1 MMRQILRLLAALAG
15 LAASGGELLTNPGFD
30 LDADGNGL
38 PDGWNCSS
46 GQVAWRELAYMS
58 HNYAV
63 ISRPPTYVMATQG
76 VRLVKGK
83 EYTVRVRCRTE
94 GGGMAGVLILHG
106 EERPHREMSLLW
118 NLRSDGEFLEQARTF
133 TAPNPVC
140 QVYIY
145 NLGRDKGKA
154 TYDLVSLTEGRP
166 DHTTISQLSFRE
178 IDRPLGGPVVTPHTA
193 WARPLAGG
201 PLQAFITLRNIRCL
215 REVVE
220 LGQRIELDADV
231 VHTGFRGGAC
241 VSQTATRAMERLRAE
256 SYEVY
261 VVPSR
266 VNEVLAK
273 DIRER
278 VEAGAGLVVV
288 EGFGQMA
295 SFLDPKAL
303 QPAADDH
310 PLRGVFP
317 MDRMPERVALTDIEV
332 GRLGKGR
339 VVRLRFDYAL
349 FRMWGLVPTPNAPQ
363 REVYLSRQFSY
374 WEWWY
379 ALLAESAR
387 WAARGETKVKVVGA
401 ELAGNEVRVRASGAP
416 TGSRLRVVL
425 RSSREI
431 RWGEPGFVTSMR
443 EIPLADGRA
452 SLALPQGWPAGE
464 TFVETSVRN
473 AEGGALTWRASS
485 VTTPQTA
492 RFAELQVEED
502 TGTLTRV
509 RVVGKADG
517 PAMLLVRMVD
527 PLGRVL
533 AEQEQA
539 LARGEFEERIELRPS
554 APLTVGVRVEAR
566 LQAGGREQ
574 DRLWRLLYRPAGA
587 RQQAARDFVAMPW
600 GPGMCHPAIRQDYAK
615 VTHGLGLNAEFA
627 QVPALIA
634 DSGMFGGGYIGG
646 LGMFREDKHLPG
658 GIRRRCLNDPE
669 IQEEMVAK
677 TTERAQQQG
686 QDGYFAVGITD
697 EAFLSSRH
705 QRTELCFCE
714 HCQKAFQEWLHRKY
728 GDLAALNRSWDTDH
742 KTWDAVRGMRTEE
755 ARGRGN
761 YAPFVDFRTFM
772 TDTWIESC
780 ARVTRAYHEAAPEIP
795 VGHTNTFGSNPF
807 NGNDYWKLATR
818 TGFGWGQEY
827 SEAIK
832 PTAHK
837 AVFDIWRSFV
847 ETPEARRSRGTD
859 APFFNYGWIGYA
871 HRADA
876 AAYEPWWLALHG
888 SRGVSY
894 FATNAVD
901 AERGVSWALVF
912 PDLRP
917 TPYGQA
923 VAESLRDLRA
933 GCGKLLMEFE
943 RETPRIAILLS
954 HPSMLVSWCES
965 KGDLPVPEEGVGAD
979 AYGTHFKSALNIRQH
994 LNELQLDYQYV
1005 APEQVLKG
1013 NVLDEFPLLFLPFT
1027 VAASPALVAKLTEYV
1042 RAGGMVVTDLRAL
1055 RTDAH
1060 GRPADPGI
1068 LRDLFGV
1075 ARADAGGMTYGE
1087 SLVTGTGGDDLLGL
1101 PKLVFPVRAREALQA
1116 AGAEV
1121 LARHASGELAVAT
1134 KAHGKGLTVYLNFVL
1149 PDYDVGARELVAALV
1164 KRAGVARR
1172 VRVEATVGGV
1182 PRAWELNTFRRGALA
1197 VRGFIRDHRRCEDSD
1212 PVRLQFADSA
1222 HTYDIRKG
1230 EYLGQVASVGTS
1242 LAPGNTLLLARLPYK
1257 VGSVVVKAP
1266 QKASQGEVIPVALRV
1281 LAGDAKPGDHVVRL
1295 EVRGPGGSGTWH
1307 NQSVVAV
1314 AGKVTLQL
1322 PLARNAAVGGWRV
1335 TVRDVLTGASGVAK
1349 FQVVR

>member
-1 MMRQILRLLAALAG
+1 MGQILRLLAACAG
-15 LAASGGELLTNPGFD
+15 IAAFGGELLTNPGFD

-38 PDGWNCSS
+38 PDGWNCSLA
-46 GQVAWRELAYMS
+46 QLAWQELAYMS

-63 ISRPPTYVMATQG
+63 TSRPPTYVMATQA
-76 VRLVKGK
+76 VTLEKGK

-94 GGGMAGVLILHG
+94 GSGMAGVLILHG

-140 QVYIY
+140 MVYIY
-145 NLGRDKGKA
+145 NLGKDKGKA

-166 DHTTISQLSFRE
+166 DHTMVSQLSFRE
-178 IDRPLGGPVVTPHTA
+178 IDRPLGEPVVTPHTA

-231 VHTGFRGGAC
+231 VHTGFRGGEC
-241 VSQTATRAMERLRAE
+241 VSQTATRAMERLRAK

-266 VNEVLAK
+266 VTKVLAK

-278 VEAGAGLVVV
+278 VEAGAGLVVI

-295 SFLDPKAL
+295 SFLDPQTL
-303 QPAADDH
+303 QPAPDDH
-310 PLRGVFP
+310 PLRAVFP
-317 MDRMPERVALTDIEV
+317 MDKMPERSALMDIEV
-332 GRLGKGR
+332 GSFGKGR
-339 VVRLRFDYAL
+339 VVRLRFDHKL
-349 FRMWGLVPTPNAPQ
+349 WRVWGLVPTPDAKT
-363 REVYLSRQFSY
+363 RAAYLGRQFTY

-401 ELAGNEVRVRASGAP
+401 ELAGNEARVRVTGAP
-416 TGSRLRVVL
+416 EGARVRMVL

-431 RWGEPGFVTSMR
+431 RWGEPGFVTEPR
-443 EIPLADGRA
+443 EIPLRDGGVA
-452 SLALPQGWPAGE
+452 SPLPENWPAGE
-464 TFVETSVRN
+464 TFVETTVLD
-473 AEGGALTWRASS
+473 AAGGALAWRVSS
-485 VTTPQTA
+485 VATSQSA
-492 RFAELQVEED
+492 QLIELVVEKD
-502 TGTLTRV
+502 AGALTRLRVAGRTDGDATLSV
-509 RVVGKADG
+509 RAI
-517 PAMLLVRMVD
+517 D

-533 AEQEQA
+533 VEQSIR
-539 LARGEFEERIELRPS
+539 LTGGEFGEKVEL
-554 APLTVGVRVEAR
+554 ALGMPLTVGIRLEAR
-566 LQAGGREQ
+566 LLAGKQEQ
-574 DRLWRLLYRPAGA
+574 DRLWQLLYRPEIA
-587 RQQAARDFVAMPW
+587 RAKAASDFVAMPW

-615 VTHGLGLNAEFA
+615 VTDGLGLNAEFA
-627 QVPALIA
+627 QIPSYVA
-634 DSGMFGGGYIGG
+634 DSGMFGGGYIRGM
-646 LGMFREDKHLPG
+646 GMFREDKHLAS
-658 GIRRRCLNDPE
+658 GIRRKCLSDPK
-669 IQEEMVAK
+669 IQEDMEAK
-677 TTERAQQQG
+677 ARERAPEQKRQG
-686 QDGYFAVGITD
+686 YVAVGITD

-705 QRTELCFCE
+705 QRTELCFGE
-714 HCQKAFQEWLHRKY
+714 HCQKAFQQWLRREY
-728 GDLAALNRSWDTDH
+728 RDLGALNRSWGTEHRTWGTVKGTRTDE
-742 KTWDAVRGMRTEE
+742 VRGKE
-755 ARGRGN
+755 N

-772 TDTWIESC
+772 TDTWVESC
-780 ARVTRAYHEAAPEIP
+780 ARVTRAYHESAPEIP

-859 APFFNYGWIGYA
+859 APFFNYGWVGYA
-871 HRADA
+871 HRPAA

-923 VAESLRDLRA
+923 VAGSLRDLRA

-943 RETPRIAILLS
+943 RETPRTAILLS

-965 KGDLPVPEEGVGAD
+965 TADMPVPEEGVNTD

-1005 APEQVLKG
+1005 APEQILKG
-1013 NVLDEFPLLFLPFT
+1013 NVLNEFPLLFLPFT
-1027 VAASPALVAKLTEYV
+1027 VAASPELVAKLTDYV
-1042 RAGGMVVTDLRAL
+1042 KAGGMLVADLRAL

-1060 GRPADPGI
+1060 GKPVPMSVLG
-1068 LRDLFGV
+1068 DLFGV
-1075 ARADAGGMTYGE
+1075 TRTGAGGMTYGE
-1087 SLVTGTGGDDLLGL
+1087 SPVTATGGDGVLGL
-1101 PKLVFPVRAREALQA
+1101 PPLAFPVRGRERLQT
-1116 AGAEV
+1116 AGAKV

-1134 KAHGKGLTVYLNFVL
+1134 KAYGKGLTVYLNFVL
-1149 PDYDVGARELVAALV
+1149 PDYEVGARELVAALV
-1164 KRAGVARR
+1164 KRAGIARAI
-1172 VRVEATVGGV
+1172 RVEAKGEGV

-1197 VRGFIRDHRRCEDSD
+1197 VHGFIRDHRRCEDSD

-1222 HTYDIRKG
+1222 HSYDIRKG
-1230 EYLGQVASVGTS
+1230 AYLGRLDSLDSA
-1242 LAPGNTLLLARLPYK
+1242 LAPGNTLLLARLPYR
-1257 VGSVVVKAP
+1257 VSGVTVRVP
-1266 QKASQGEVIPVALRV
+1266 PKASPGAVVPIVVRV
-1281 LAGDAKPGDHVVRL
+1281 LADGTTVGDHVVRL
-1295 EVRGPGGSGTWH
+1295 AVQGPEGVGSWH
-1307 NQSVVAV
+1307 DQSV
-1314 AGKVTLQL
+1314 L
-1322 PLARNAAVGGWRV
+1322 AVGGTTTIQLPVAHNAPHGTWTV
-1335 TVRDVLTGASGVAK
+1335 TVRDVLTGTTARIRFEVGP
-1349 FQVVR
+1349 